1 MKGAS
6 RMRVFAG
13 PNGSGKSTIKEV
25 VSLDLL
31 GHYLNPDELEGELRQ
46 HPFFKFSR
54 FSLPTPEA
62 ATFQFFFTGHPLAI
76 RADLSTEFKTIQI
89 QEDTADFSQLS
100 INSYVASILT
110 DWLRTAL
117 IQTGQSFTFETVM
130 SSSDKLDVFRRA
142 KDAGFRT
149 YLYYI
154 ATDDPQIN
162 VERVSYRI
170 LTGGHSV
177 PPDKIV
183 ERYYR
188 SLDLLLDAIRL
199 TDRAYIFDNSGTER
213 VWLAEVTGGVELELQ
228 SEDVPEWFTANIL
241 DKISPLNE

>member
-1 MKGAS
+1 
-6 RMRVFAG
+6 MRIFAG

-25 VSLDLL
+25 VTPDLL
-31 GHYLNPDELEGELRQ
+31 GHYLNPDELESELRQ
-46 HPFFKFSR
+46 HPFFQFSR
-54 FSLPTPEA
+54 FTLPTPEA
-62 ATFQFFFTGHPLAI
+62 ADFRAFFTQHALAI
-76 RADLSTEFKTIQI
+76 RAGLSTQFETIQL
-89 QEDTADFSQLS
+89 QGDTADFSQLS

-117 IQTGQSFTFETVM
+117 IQTEQSFTFETVM

-142 KDAGFRT
+142 REAGFRT

-154 ATDDPQIN
+154 ATDDPAIN
-162 VERVSYRI
+162 VERVGYRI
-170 LTGGHSV
+170 KTGGHSV

-199 TDRAYIFDNSGTER
+199 TDRAYIFDNSGIER
-213 VWLAEVTGGVELELQ
+213 VWLAEVTGGVDLELQ
-228 SEDVPEWFTANIL
+228 AEDIPEWFTGNIL